1 MRSGN
6 ESRDPSRIAIPPIAG
21 LNAMKLFLQ
30 YHASMLRILANNCEL
45 AAHYFDRGVQT
56 FRSAPEP
63 MSASEAKSQ
72 PEQRREAA

>member
-1 MRSGN
+1 MRGGI

-30 YHASMLRILANNCEL
+30 YQASMLRILANNCEL
-45 AAHYFDRGVQT
+45 APHIQT
-56 FRSAPEP
+56 VRSAPEP
-63 MSASEAKSQ
+63 MSASEAKSE

>member
-1 MRSGN
+1 MRGGN

-30 YHASMLRILANNCEL
+30 YQASMLRILANNCEL

-56 FRSAPEP
+56 FRSAPEHISAP
-63 MSASEAKSQ
+63 ERMSA